1 MGQVVTPA
9 FYAINVSLR
18 LFTTHDFLFSL
29 SLLDTSVGLR
39 VCLHNMGLI
48 KREFLPQRRRFISLV
63 TKNNH
68 SGRKAK
74 RYYVLYRS
82 KLSHNT
88 VASNIAAI

>member
-18 LFTTHDFLFSL
+18 LFTTRDFLFSL
-29 SLLDTSVGLR
+29 SLLETTMGLR
-39 VCLHNMGLI
+39 VRVH
-48 KREFLPQRRRFISLV
+48 KREFLPVSSIHQSQCLI

-68 SGRKAK
+68 SGRKAR

-82 KLSHNT
+82 DLSQNT
-88 VASNIAAI
+88 VASNIAAL